1 MGRQATIHSKTAR
14 VIALLDAVAAW
25 RLLRVPAADG
35 TASEFRS
42 VAAILFERG

>member
-25 RLLRVPAADG
+25 RLLRVPATDG
-35 TASEFRS
+35 TTQIRVPLSGGYL
-42 VAAILFERG
+42 I